1 MCSKKPNIYYLSGG
15 NKTIQSMRPSIEG
28 NIGIDQDMTGE
39 NTAGAAL
46 LDMVGSLFTVGGE
59 LVGDVANNIAKDY
72 IQIPNYDEKQTE
84 IMKDIN
90 DARNFAAR
98 FANDKQLQMALK
110 GLVDTYLDA
119 LEELGEITEPARE
132 QIMNEFFQAVS
143 ETTEEA
149 AIGALN
155 TGMNVA
161 EAALGEIPVVGG
173 AIDFG
178 IAMARAFNNVMRPLS
193 KAIESGSKVTGQS
206 IDAAARAREVFERKQ
221 GELNKRFDDVQTA
234 YNAFNNPMSTAL
246 KNPGKALRVGKMAGK
261 MALARGGKNKKG
273 KRKTKRKQK
282 RKRKTKRKKAKR
294 TINRIKRTIKRFTKK
309 HRK

>member
-15 NKTIQSMRPSIEG
+15 NKTVQSMRPSIEG

-72 IQIPNYDEKQTE
+72 VQVPNYDEKQTE

-98 FANDKQLQMALK
+98 FASDKQLQMALK

-143 ETTEEA
+143 ETSEEA

-206 IDAAARAREVFERKQ
+206 IDAAARAREVFERKK
-221 GELNKRFDDVQTA
+221 GELNQRVNDVQTA
-234 YNAFNNPMSTAL
+234 YNAFNNPMSTAMQ
-246 KNPGKALRVGKMAGK
+246 NPGKALRVGKMAGK
-261 MALARGGKNKKG
+261 MALARGGKKKKG

-282 RKRKTKRKKAKR
+282 RKRKTKRKRAKR

>member
-15 NKTIQSMRPSIEG
+15 NKIIQSTRPSMEA
-28 NIGIDQDMTGE
+28 NIGINQDMTGE
-39 NTAGAAL
+39 DTAGAAL

-72 IQIPNYDEKQTE
+72 VQVPNYDQKQSE
-84 IMKDIN
+84 ILKDIN
-90 DARNFAAR
+90 DARNFASR
-98 FANDKQLQMALK
+98 FASDKQLQEALK

-132 QIMNEFFQAVS
+132 QIMNEFFEAVS
-143 ETTEEA
+143 ETSEEA
-149 AIGALN
+149 AVGALN

-178 IAMARAFNNVMRPLS
+178 IAMARAFNNVMKPLS
-193 KAIESGSKVTGQS
+193 KAIEGSSKVTGQS
-206 IDAAARAREVFERKQ
+206 IDAAARANEVFERKK
-221 GELNKRFDDVQTA
+221 GELNKRFNDVQTA
-234 YNAFNNPMSTAL
+234 YDAFNNPMSTAI
-246 KNPGKALRVGKMAGK
+246 KNPRKALRAAKIAGK
-261 MALARGGKNKKG
+261 MASTRGGKKKKR

-282 RKRKTKRKKAKR
+282 RKNKTKRKKAKR
-294 TINRIKRTIKRFTKK
+294 TINRLKRTIKRFTKK

>member
-1 MCSKKPNIYYLSGG
+1 MCSKKPNIYYSSGG
-15 NKTIQSMRPSIEG
+15 NKTIQSMRPSMEA
-28 NIGIDQDMTGE
+28 NMGINQDMTGE

-59 LVGDVANNIAKDY
+59 LVGDVANNVAKDY
-72 IQIPNYDEKQTE
+72 IEIPNYDEKQSE
-84 IMKDIN
+84 ILKDIN

-98 FANDKQLQMALK
+98 FANDKQLQVALK
-110 GLVDTYLDA
+110 GLVDSYLDA

-132 QIMNEFFQAVS
+132 QIMNEFFEAVS
-143 ETTEEA
+143 ETSEEA

-178 IAMARAFNNVMRPLS
+178 IAMARAFNNVLKPIS

-206 IDAAARAREVFERKQ
+206 IDAAARAREVFERKK
-221 GELNKRFDDVQTA
+221 GELNQRVNDVQTA
-234 YNAFNNPMSTAL
+234 YNAFNNPMSTAMQ
-246 KNPGKALRVGKMAGK
+246 NPRKALRVGKMAGK
-261 MALARGGKNKKG
+261 MALARGGKKKKG

-282 RKRKTKRKKAKR
+282 QKRKTKRKKAKR

>member
-1 MCSKKPNIYYLSGG
+1 M
-15 NKTIQSMRPSIEG
+15 EA
-28 NIGIDQDMTGE
+28 NIGINQDMTGE
-39 NTAGAAL
+39 DTAGAAL

-72 IQIPNYDEKQTE
+72 VQVPNYDQKQSE
-84 IMKDIN
+84 ILKDIN
-90 DARNFAAR
+90 DARNFASR
-98 FANDKQLQMALK
+98 FASDKQLQEALK

-132 QIMNEFFQAVS
+132 QIMNEFFEAVS
-143 ETTEEA
+143 ETSEEA
-149 AIGALN
+149 AVGALN

-178 IAMARAFNNVMRPLS
+178 IAMARAFNNVMKPLS
-193 KAIESGSKVTGQS
+193 KAIEGSSKVTGQS
-206 IDAAARAREVFERKQ
+206 IDAAARANEVFERKK
-221 GELNKRFDDVQTA
+221 GELNKRFNDVQTA
-234 YNAFNNPMSTAL
+234 YDAFNNPMSTAI
-246 KNPGKALRVGKMAGK
+246 KNPRKALRAAKIAGK
-261 MALARGGKNKKG
+261 MASTRGGKKKKR

-282 RKRKTKRKKAKR
+282 RKNKTKRKKAKR
-294 TINRIKRTIKRFTKK
+294 TINRLKRTIKRFTKK